1 MRRPDWIGRTGY
13 VPTLTAVFVCSSSL
27 DPRLAELILE
37 ELLPSLTAVAWDM
50 VRGEEG
56 GFAWEAIFFVL

>member
-1 MRRPDWIGRTGY
+1 MAGQLGGRGK

-27 DPRLAELILE
+27 DPRLTELILL

-50 VRGEEG
+50 MRGEEG